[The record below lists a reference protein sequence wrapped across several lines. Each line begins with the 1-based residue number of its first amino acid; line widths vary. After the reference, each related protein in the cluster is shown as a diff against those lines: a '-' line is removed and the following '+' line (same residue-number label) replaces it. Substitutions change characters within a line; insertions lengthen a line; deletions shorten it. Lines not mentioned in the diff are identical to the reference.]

1 MLPTVDDTVL
11 WPLLSAD
18 DWAQLKELSPFLELF
33 KELTLY
39 FSTTTEC
46 RMSEICLD
54 FEDLLVAIKRDYLDK
69 KEQISDRLWYAAN
82 SAYTKLTK
90 YYTKISSQSFAI
102 ATVLDPRF
110 KLGVYDST
118 DDPIALKASAKAA
131 IELAFDKYSLK
142 YGKNTAQPT
151 VSEIPKRKRKRFA
164 DEEEHQSVDELKV
177 YLEEK
182 RAHSSTDPLKYWRDN
197 QARFTILARMAR
209 DYLALQPTSKDVE
222 GNFSKGRRTI
232 PYYRRSQNASSIRN
246 QMLVNSGYIL
256 GTFN

>member
-1 MLPTVDDTVL
+1 LLPTVDDTVL

-69 KEQISDRLWYAAN
+69 KEQISGRLWYAAN

-118 DDPIALKASAKAA
+118 DDPIAL
-131 IELAFDKYSLK
+131 
-142 YGKNTAQPT
+142 
-151 VSEIPKRKRKRFA
+151 
-164 DEEEHQSVDELKV
+164 
-177 YLEEK
+177 
-182 RAHSSTDPLKYWRDN
+182 
-197 QARFTILARMAR
+197 
-209 DYLALQPTSKDVE
+209 
-222 GNFSKGRRTI
+222 
-232 PYYRRSQNASSIRN
+232 
-246 QMLVNSGYIL
+246 
-256 GTFN
+256 